1 MQVIWE
7 TQLAKPI
14 SQIQRIKV
22 PSLLCG
28 SMTAL
33 WQSIAGSGSVSLKWL
48 NQEVLPHTVRPD
60 VHHWELFFMP
70 NSSTKIKH
78 SHTHIHTQRE
88 ADCQPVSMSVLAGE
102 NAVCVFDGWK
112 YHTERERERDRAYI
126 CKCLTHQC
134 WQNKSCDDREDG
146 AALGI
151 LQFSQYFLAPTRQF
165 GPVIKYRDLLPTN
178 YRAILR
184 VHAG

>member
-14 SQIQRIKV
+14 SQIHRSKV
-22 PSLLCG
+22 PSLLCR

-48 NQEVLPHTVRPD
+48 NQEVLPHMVRPD
-60 VHHWELFFMP
+60 VQHRELFFMA

-112 YHTERERERDRAYI
+112 YHAERERERERACIYLQMLDTSVLTKQVMWRPRRWRSLGYI
-126 CKCLTHQC
+126 AVFSVF
-134 WQNKSCDDREDG
+134 SC
-146 AALGI
+146 
-151 LQFSQYFLAPTRQF
+151 
-165 GPVIKYRDLLPTN
+165 TN
-178 YRAILR
+178 SAVWTGDQISRPITY
-184 VHAG
+184 